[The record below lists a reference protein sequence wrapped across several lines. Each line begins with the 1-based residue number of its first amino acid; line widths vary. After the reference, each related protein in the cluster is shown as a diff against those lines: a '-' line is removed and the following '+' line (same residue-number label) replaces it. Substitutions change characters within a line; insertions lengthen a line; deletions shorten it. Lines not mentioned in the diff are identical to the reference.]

1 MPMPDAFIYDH
12 VRTPRGR
19 GKADGA
25 LHEVTALNLAAQ
37 VLGAVKERNALDPAL
52 VDDVVM
58 GCVDPVGEAGGD
70 IARAAALVAGYGDG
84 VPGVQINR
92 FCASGLDAVN
102 FAAAEVMSGQ
112 HEMAIG
118 GGVESMSRVGI
129 GASGGAWP
137 VDPSIAVKSY
147 FMPQGVSADLIATK
161 YGFSRDDV
169 DAYAVE
175 SQRRA
180 AAAWQDGR
188 FKRSVM
194 AVKDVNGL
202 TILATDEHMRPDT
215 NMQSLAQLKPS
226 FVQMGELGGFDAVA
240 VQAHPEIEFVNHV
253 HHAGNSSGIV
263 DGAAAVLV
271 GSRRAGR
278 RAGLTPRARVRA
290 FANIG
295 SEPAM
300 MLTGPIDVTRKVLKK
315 AGMTLA
321 DIDLIEIN
329 EAFASVVLRFLQ
341 AFELDSA
348 KVNVNGGAI
357 AMGHPLGATG
367 AMILGT
373 AIDELERTGKSTAL
387 VTLCIGAGMGTAT
400 IIERV

>member
-1 MPMPDAFIYDH
+1 MPDAFIYDH

-25 LHEVTALNLAAQ
+25 LHEVTALNLATQA
-37 VLGAVKERNALDPAL
+37 LAAVKERNSLDPAL
-52 VDDVVM
+52 VDDVVL

-70 IARAAALVAGYGDG
+70 IARAAAITAGYGNR

-102 FAAAEVMSGQ
+102 FAAAEIMSGQ
-112 HEMAIG
+112 HQMAIG
-118 GGVESMSRVGI
+118 GGIESMSRIGI

-137 VDPSIAVKSY
+137 VDPAIALKSY
-147 FMPQGVSADLIATK
+147 FMPQGISADLIATK
-161 YGFSRDDV
+161 YGFSRADCDE
-169 DAYAVE
+169 YAVE
-175 SQRRA
+175 SQKRA
-180 AAAWQDGR
+180 AAAWDDGR
-188 FKRSVM
+188 FARSVIQ
-194 AVKDVNGL
+194 VKDVNGL
-202 TILATDEHMRPDT
+202 TILAKDEHMRPT
-215 NMQSLAQLKPS
+215 TMQSLAQLQPS
-226 FVQMGELGGFDAVA
+226 FVQMGEMGGFDAVA
-240 VQAHPEIEFVNHV
+240 VQAHPEIEFVTHV

-271 GSRRAGR
+271 GSREAGR
-278 RAGLTPRARVRA
+278 AAKLKPRAKIRA

-295 SEPAM
+295 SEPAL
-300 MLTGPIDVTRKVLKK
+300 MLTGPIDVTEKVLKRAK
-315 AGMTLA
+315 MTLA
-321 DIDLIEIN
+321 DIDLIEVN
-329 EAFASVVLRFLQ
+329 EAFAAVVLRYLQ
-341 AFELDSA
+341 AFDVDAA

-373 AIDELERTGKSTAL
+373 LLDELERRDLTTGL

>member
-1 MPMPDAFIYDH
+1 MPDAFIYDH

-25 LHEVTALNLAAQ
+25 LHEVTALNLATQA
-37 VLGAVKERNALDPAL
+37 LAAVKERNKLNPAL
-52 VDDVVM
+52 VDDVVL

-70 IARAAALVAGYGDG
+70 IARAAAITAGYGNG

-102 FAAAEVMSGQ
+102 FAAAQIMSGQ
-112 HEMAIG
+112 HDMAIG

-147 FMPQGVSADLIATK
+147 FMPQGISADLIATK
-161 YGFSRDDV
+161 YGFSRADCDE
-169 DAYAVE
+169 YAVE
-175 SQRRA
+175 SQKRA
-180 AAAWQDGR
+180 AAAWADGR
-188 FKRSVM
+188 FARSVIR
-194 AVKDVNGL
+194 VQDVNGL
-202 TILATDEHMRPDT
+202 TILAKDEHMRPET

-226 FVQMGELGGFDAVA
+226 FVQMGEMGGFDAVA
-240 VQAHPEIEFVNHV
+240 IQAHPEIEAVNHV

-271 GSRRAGR
+271 GSRTAGR
-278 RAGLTPRARVRA
+278 AADLKPRVRIKA

-295 SEPAM
+295 SEPAL
-300 MLTGPIDVTRKVLKK
+300 MLTGPIDVTKKVLARAKMK
-315 AGMTLA
+315 LK
-321 DIDLIEIN
+321 DIDLIEVN
-329 EAFASVVLRFLQ
+329 EAFAAVVLRFLQ
-341 AFELDSA
+341 AFGLDRA

-357 AMGHPLGATG
+357 ALGHPLGATG
-367 AMILGT
+367 AMLIGT
-373 AIDELERTGKSTAL
+373 LLDELERQDKTVGLCTM
-387 VTLCIGAGMGTAT
+387 CIGYGMGIAT

>member
-1 MPMPDAFIYDH
+1 MPEAFIYDH

-19 GKADGA
+19 GKPDGA
-25 LHEVTALNLAAQ
+25 LHEVTALRLAETA
-37 VLGAVKERNALDPAL
+37 LRALKERNGLDTRQ
-52 VDDVVM
+52 VDDVIL

-70 IARAAALVAGYGDG
+70 IARAAALVADYGDH

-102 FAAAEVMSGQ
+102 FAAAQVMAGQ
-112 HEMAIG
+112 HDLTIG
-118 GGVESMSRVGI
+118 GGVESMSRVGL

-137 VDPSIAVKSY
+137 VDPAIAIKSW

-161 YGFSRDDV
+161 YGFSRDDC

-175 SQRRA
+175 SQ
-180 AAAWQDGR
+180 
-188 FKRSVM
+188 KRSAKSWADGLFGKSV
-194 AVKDVNGL
+194 VPVRDVNGITL
-202 TILATDEHMRPDT
+202 LDTDEHMRPSTD
-215 NMQSLAQLKPS
+215 MQSLAGLKAS
-226 FVQMGELGGFDAVA
+226 FVQMGQMGGFDAVA
-240 VQAHPEIEFVNHV
+240 IDAHPDVETVNHV

-271 GSRRAGR
+271 GSKEAGEK
-278 RAGLTPRARVRA
+278 AGLKPRARIRA

-295 SEPAM
+295 SDPAL
-300 MLTGPIDVTRKVLKK
+300 MLTGPVDVTKKVLAR
-315 AGMTLA
+315 AGMTVA
-321 DIDLIEIN
+321 DIDLFEVN
-329 EAFASVVLRFLQ
+329 EAFAAVVLRFCQ
-341 AFELDSA
+341 AFGLNPSE
-348 KVNVNGGAI
+348 VNVNGGAI

-373 AIDELERTGKSTAL
+373 VLDELERTGKERAL

>member
-1 MPMPDAFIYDH
+1 MADAFIYDH

-19 GKADGA
+19 GKVDGS
-25 LHEVTALNLAAQ
+25 LHEVTALNLASQA
-37 VLGAVKERNALDPAL
+37 LAAIRDRNGLDTTL
-52 VDDVVM
+52 VEDVVL

-70 IARAAALVAGYGDG
+70 IARAAALRAGYGDS

-92 FCASGLDAVN
+92 FCASGLDAIN
-102 FAAAEVMSGQ
+102 FASAQVMAGQ
-112 HEMAIG
+112 HDMTIG

-129 GASGGAWP
+129 GAAGGAWP
-137 VDPSIAVKSY
+137 MDPSLAVPTY
-147 FMPQGVSADLIATK
+147 FMPQGISADLIATK

-175 SQRRA
+175 SQKRA
-180 AAAWQDGR
+180 AQAWDEGR
-188 FKRSVM
+188 FKQSVTP
-194 AVKDVNGL
+194 VKDVNGL
-202 TILATDEHMRPDT
+202 TILAKDEHMRPST
-215 NMQSLAQLKPS
+215 TMQSLAQLQPA
-226 FVQMGELGGFDAVA
+226 FVQIGELGGFDAVA
-240 VQAHPEIEFVNHV
+240 TQAHPDVETVTHV

-263 DGAAAVLV
+263 DGAAAVLI
-271 GSRRAGR
+271 GSKRAGR
-278 RAGLTPRARVRA
+278 RAGLEPRARIKA

-295 SEPAM
+295 SEPGI
-300 MLTGPIDVTRKVLKK
+300 MLTGPVDVTKKLLKK

-321 DIDLIEIN
+321 DVDLIEIN
-329 EAFASVVLRFLQ
+329 EAFASVVLRYMQ
-341 AFELDSA
+341 AFDLDA
-348 KVNVNGGAI
+348 EKVNVNGGAI

-373 AIDELERTGKSTAL
+373 VLDELERRNLSTAL

>member
-1 MPMPDAFIYDH
+1 MPDAFIYDH
-12 VRTPRGR
+12 LRTPRGR

-25 LHEVTALNLAAQ
+25 LHEVTALNLASQA
-37 VLGAVKERNALDPAL
+37 LAGIRARNALDPKL
-52 VDDVVM
+52 VDDVVL

-70 IARAAALVAGYGDG
+70 IARAAAITAGYGNS

-102 FAAAEVMSGQ
+102 FAAAQIMSGQ
-112 HEMAIG
+112 HDMAIG
-118 GGVESMSRVGI
+118 GGVESMSRIGI

-137 VDPSIAVKSY
+137 VDPAIALPSY

-161 YGFSRDDV
+161 YGFSRADV

-175 SQRRA
+175 SQKRA
-180 AAAWQDGR
+180 AAAWDGGR
-188 FKRSVM
+188 FARSVLS
-194 AVKDVNGL
+194 VRDVNGL
-202 TILATDEHMRPDT
+202 TILAKDEHMRAST
-215 NMQSLAQLKPS
+215 SMQSLAQLQPA

-240 VQAHPEIEFVNHV
+240 TQAHPEIEAVNHV

-263 DGAAAVLV
+263 DGAAAVLI
-271 GSRRAGR
+271 GSRAAGR
-278 RAGLTPRARVRA
+278 AAKLTPRARIRA
-290 FANIG
+290 FANVG
-295 SEPAM
+295 SEPAL
-300 MLTGPIDVTRKVLKK
+300 MLTGPVDVTRKVLKR
-315 AGMTLA
+315 ARMTLS
-321 DIDLIEIN
+321 DIDLIEVN
-329 EAFASVVLRFLQ
+329 EAFAAVVLRYLQ
-341 AFELDSA
+341 AFDLDPA

-367 AMILGT
+367 AMILGI
-373 AIDELERTGKSTAL
+373 ALDELERRDLKTAL